1 MMKGAKKILFGCL
14 LFGFCWFSYPVIR
27 VTFFYFSD
35 PIVESVYTLNGK
47 EVDDASGVNQTKHRG
62 VISLVADLNKS
73 TQMLREAL
81 KRADSEGLKL
91 MPMGAR
97 HSMGKQAFVQNAIL
111 LDTLKMNGMSMDGDF
126 LRVQAGARWFEVIEF
141 LAQKMMTVEIM
152 QSNSDFSVG
161 GTLSVNAHGWQ
172 PGRPP
177 VSSSVEKLSVM
188 KVDGEIVMCS
198 RDVNEELFRHTL
210 GGYGLFG
217 IILEAWILPVPNK
230 VLRSMS
236 KEIKADEFASVWD
249 EITVTGAELAY
260 GRLSVSPGSFFETVW
275 LSTFWPEGEEV
286 ARNPKSYEIDRKAR
300 LSRAIFRASLGSN
313 RGKSFR
319 HWMERSFG
327 GELSGTSAR
336 SRLLSEPAKVF
347 GNHDPQKRDVLL
359 EFFIPKAR
367 FGSYVRQAA
376 SIISDQYENL
386 LNVTVREIA
395 KDIDT
400 ALPYARQDMFGL
412 VMLFTV
418 DKEESAEFGLS
429 IMASKLIELAHEM
442 DGSFYLP
449 YRNFADPEQVKKCYP
464 NFSAFLI
471 KKKEFDPKEILF
483 SGFYNKYR

>member
-1 MMKGAKKILFGCL
+1 
-14 LFGFCWFSYPVIR
+14 
-27 VTFFYFSD
+27 
-35 PIVESVYTLNGK
+35 
-47 EVDDASGVNQTKHRG
+47 
-62 VISLVADLNKS
+62 
-73 TQMLREAL
+73 
-81 KRADSEGLKL
+81 
-91 MPMGAR
+91 
-97 HSMGKQAFVQNAIL
+97 
-111 LDTLKMNGMSMDGDF
+111 
-126 LRVQAGARWFEVIEF
+126 
-141 LAQKMMTVEIM
+141 
-152 QSNSDFSVG
+152 
-161 GTLSVNAHGWQ
+161 
-172 PGRPP
+172 
-177 VSSSVEKLSVM
+177 
-188 KVDGEIVMCS
+188 
-198 RDVNEELFRHTL
+198 
-210 GGYGLFG
+210 
-217 IILEAWILPVPNK
+217 
-230 VLRSMS
+230 
-236 KEIKADEFASVWD
+236 
-249 EITVTGAELAY
+249 
-260 GRLSVSPGSFFETVW
+260 
-275 LSTFWPEGEEV
+275 
-286 ARNPKSYEIDRKAR
+286 
-300 LSRAIFRASLGSN
+300 
-313 RGKSFR
+313 
-319 HWMERSFG
+319 MERSFG

-449 YRNFADPEQVKKCYP
+449 YRNFADPEQIKKCYP